1 MFDWLQHSVD
11 WLIYNVF
18 ILAHGSK
25 VADALNFFVFDT
37 IKIFILLGVIT
48 LIMGIINSYFPIE
61 KVRNFLTKRKW
72 YGLDYFL
79 ASFFGTI
86 TPFCS
91 CSSVP
96 LFIGF
101 VKGGIPLGVTLAF
114 LISSP
119 LVDAVSVAMFLGMF
133 GWKVT
138 IVYVVSGIVL
148 SMIAGYILGKL
159 KLEHLLT
166 DWVKKILENKQ
177 VADDSYI
184 EENQTFV
191 QRLPGI
197 GKEALVIVKGVS
209 IYILIGIAIG
219 GLMHG
224 FIPTGFFEDYISK
237 ENPFAV
243 PIATLVGIPMYSNAA
258 GVLPIMQVLVQ
269 KGIPIGTA
277 IAFMMAVVGLSIPE
291 GLLLKKV
298 MTTKMLL
305 IFFGVVAACIII
317 SGYIF
322 NLIL

>member
-18 ILAHGSK
+18 SLTHGSK

-177 VADDSYI
+177 VADNSYV
-184 EENQTFV
+184 EEKQTFM

-197 GKEALVIVKGVS
+197 GKEALEIVKGVS

-224 FIPTGFFEDYISK
+224 FIPTGFFEAYISK

-305 IFFGVVAACIII
+305 KK
-317 SGYIF
+317 
-322 NLIL
+322 

>member
-1 MFDWLQHSVD
+1 MFDWLQHIVD

-18 ILAHGSK
+18 SLTQGSK
-25 VADALNFFVFDT
+25 IADALNFFVFDT
-37 IKIFILLGVIT
+37 IKIFILLGFIT
-48 LIMGIINSYFPIE
+48 VLMGIINSYFPIDR
-61 KVRNFLTKRKW
+61 VRDFLTKRKW

-133 GWKVT
+133 GLKVT
-138 IVYVVSGIVL
+138 IVYVVSGIAL

-166 DWVKKILENKQ
+166 DWVKKILENKKM
-177 VADDSYI
+177 ADETYI
-184 EENQTFV
+184 EEKQTFM

-197 GKEALVIVKGVS
+197 GKEALTIIKGVS

-224 FIPTGFFEDYISK
+224 FIPTGFFEQYITK

-258 GVLPIMQVLVQ
+258 GVLPIVQVLVQ

-298 MTTKMLL
+298 MSTKMLF
-305 IFFGVVAACIII
+305 IFYGVVAACIII
-317 SGYIF
+317 SGYLF

>member
-1 MFDWLQHSVD
+1 MFDWLQHSAD
-11 WLIYNVF
+11 WLIYSVF
-18 ILAHGSK
+18 GFTQGSK
-25 VADALNFFVFDT
+25 LGDALNFFVFDT
-37 IKIFILLGVIT
+37 IKIFILLGFIT
-48 LIMGIINSYFPIE
+48 LLMGIINSYFPIE
-61 KVRNFLTKRKW
+61 RVRNFLTKRNW

-159 KLEHLLT
+159 KLDHLLT
-166 DWVKKILENKQ
+166 DWVKKILESKQ
-177 VADDSYI
+177 VADGNYA
-184 EENQTFV
+184 EEKQTFV

-197 GKEALVIVKGVS
+197 AKESVGIVKGVS

-219 GLMHG
+219 GIMHG
-224 FIPTGFFEDYISK
+224 FIPTGFFEAYISK
-237 ENPFAV
+237 DNPLAV
-243 PIATLVGIPMYSNAA
+243 PIAVILGVPMYSNAA
-258 GVLPIMQVLVQ
+258 GVLPVMQVLVQ

-298 MTTKMLL
+298 MSTKMLF
-305 IFFGVVAACIII
+305 IFYGVVTACIII
-317 SGYIF
+317 SGYMF

>member
-1 MFDWLQHSVD
+1 MFNWTQHFAD
-11 WLIYNVF
+11 WLIYSVLN
-18 ILAHGSK
+18 ISAESHLGE
-25 VADALNFFVFDT
+25 ALNFFVFDT
-37 IKIFILLGVIT
+37 IKIFILLALVTILMGV
-48 LIMGIINSYFPIE
+48 INSYFPID
-61 KVRNFLTKRKW
+61 KVRNFLTRRKW
-72 YGLDYFL
+72 FGLDYFI
-79 ASFFGTI
+79 ASFFGTV

-119 LVDAVSVAMFLGMF
+119 LVDAVSVAIFIGMF

-138 IVYVVSGIVL
+138 IVYVISGIIL
-148 SMIAGYILGKL
+148 SMVAGYILGKL
-159 KLEHLLT
+159 KHDDLLT
-166 DWVKKILENKQ
+166 DWVKEILNNKL
-177 VADDSYI
+177 ATTDTY
-184 EENQTFV
+184 EEEKLPFSKRV
-191 QRLPGI
+191 PGI
-197 GKEALVIVKGVS
+197 LKEALGIVKGVS

-224 FIPTGFFEDYISK
+224 FIPTGFFEAYITK

-243 PIATLVGIPMYSNAA
+243 PVAVLVGVPMYSNAA
-258 GVLPIMQVLVQ
+258 GVLPVVQVLVQ

-277 IAFMMAVVGLSIPE
+277 IAFSMAVVGLSIPE

-298 MTTKMLL
+298 MTAKMLF

-317 SGYIF
+317 SGYLF
-322 NLIL
+322 NFIL